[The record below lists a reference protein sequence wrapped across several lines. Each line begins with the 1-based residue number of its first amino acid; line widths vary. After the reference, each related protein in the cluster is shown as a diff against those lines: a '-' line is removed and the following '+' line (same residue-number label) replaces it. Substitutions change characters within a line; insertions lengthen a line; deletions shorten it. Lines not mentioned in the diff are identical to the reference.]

1 MPYRYAGLEPVPDG
15 KGGIV
20 RPGEIRDRAPAE
32 FGPWDEIPGD
42 APEEPQD
49 APPAPPPPAPSPA
62 PAAPSQPA
70 TPPAAGNGGN

>member
-20 RPGEIRDRAPAE
+20 RPGDIRDKAPQE
-32 FGPWDEIPGD
+32 FGPWDEIPGG
-42 APEEPQD
+42 PEEPQD
-49 APPAPPPPAPSPA
+49 APPAPSPPAPSPA
-62 PAAPSQPA
+62 PAGPSQPA